1 LPLTRN
7 AGFSPSSDD
16 ERSFGATPDRAI
28 EVSRAGNQP
37 SPNSVV
43 FSARKGGFPSLIRPD
58 GWLIRQ
64 AEAFMTVDIDKQGP
78 NVFPLVEG
86 IDVRDVGRSAEVI
99 FVAKVDGQ
107 LATMTIR
114 LSYGQA
120 ATLANLLEPFR
131 KTRA

>member
-1 LPLTRN
+1 
-7 AGFSPSSDD
+7 
-16 ERSFGATPDRAI
+16 
-28 EVSRAGNQP
+28 
-37 SPNSVV
+37 
-43 FSARKGGFPSLIRPD
+43 
-58 GWLIRQ
+58 
-64 AEAFMTVDIDKQGP
+64 MTVDIDKQGP

-99 FVAKVDGQ
+99 FAAKVEGQ